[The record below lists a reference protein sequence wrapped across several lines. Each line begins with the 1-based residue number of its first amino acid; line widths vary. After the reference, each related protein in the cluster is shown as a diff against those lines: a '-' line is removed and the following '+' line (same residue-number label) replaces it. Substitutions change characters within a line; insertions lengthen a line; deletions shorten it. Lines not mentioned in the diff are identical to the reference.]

1 MEAVEAGQAV
11 EAVEVVEFVEVVGNV
26 EAVVGIAA
34 AGGGR
39 TASDQLLPVWA
50 ARGIAAAAGAGGIAA
65 SG

>member
-1 MEAVEAGQAV
+1 MEAVEAV
-11 EAVEVVEFVEVVGNV
+11 EAVEVVEVAEVVENV
-26 EAVVGIAA
+26 EAVFGIAA

-50 ARGIAAAAGAGGIAA
+50 ARGIAAAGAEGIAA

>member
-1 MEAVEAGQAV
+1 METVEAGQAV
-11 EAVEVVEFVEVVGNV
+11 EAVAVAEVVE
-26 EAVVGIAA
+26 AVAESAA

-50 ARGIAAAAGAGGIAA
+50 ARGIAAAGAVGVAA

>member
-11 EAVEVVEFVEVVGNV
+11 EAVEAVEVAEVVGNV
-26 EAVVGIAA
+26 EAVVGSAA

-39 TASDQLLPVWA
+39 TASDQLQPVWA
-50 ARGIAAAAGAGGIAA
+50 PRGIAAAEAGGIAA